1 MNAYSDLAR
10 QQRQSDMAEI
20 GGHYISL
27 TLLVL
32 AANYVRHVAI
42 FFFKRTRL
50 GRIEGREVPQH
61 HFDITGAVRVVG
73 VLGSH

>member
-32 AANYVRHVAI
+32 AANYVRHV
-42 FFFKRTRL
+42 TN
-50 GRIEGREVPQH
+50 
-61 HFDITGAVRVVG
+61 
-73 VLGSH
+73 

>member
-32 AANYVRHVAI
+32 AANYVRDVTNLMCLMPH
-42 FFFKRTRL
+42 
-50 GRIEGREVPQH
+50 
-61 HFDITGAVRVVG
+61 TG
-73 VLGSH
+73 